1 MSNFEK
7 DAIRGVHTV
16 YGPRKDEGATGH
28 LNSGEDGVKKLLV
41 TITAESLAHGYVAP
55 TYLPAGAYP
64 VRAYAETEEAF
75 TLTGTTPTILVGTK
89 GSEST
94 NGVVVSEAQAE
105 AVGSADISGTLAGTW
120 AARLASATEVGV
132 ALGGGTP
139 AVTGEDGKVK
149 VWVEYLDF

>member
-7 DAIRGVHTV
+7 DAVRGVHTV
-16 YGPRKDEGATGH
+16 YGPRTDEGATGH

-41 TITAESLAHGYVAP
+41 VVTAESIQHGYVAP

-75 TLTGTTPTILVGTK
+75 DVSAGAVLSVGTK

-94 NGVVVSEAQAE
+94 NGVDVADTALEAIGT
-105 AVGSADISGTLAGTW
+105 VDIATSLAGTW
-120 AARLASATEVGV
+120 AARLAAPAEVGV
-132 ALGGGTP
+132 ALTGTL
-139 AVTGEDGKVK
+139 TDTSIGKVK